1 MPDKNVEVSY
11 DYNPYPE
18 NIVYMERLKDNVK
31 VMNSK
36 QKPKLICVVCS
47 DGQDRHFL
55 IKSQA

>member
-36 QKPKLICVVCS
+36 
-47 DGQDRHFL
+47 
-55 IKSQA
+55 